1 MLYIVIIAFIGT
13 VAGFLFSIVQD
24 WENNAGFLIVCFL
37 ITTVGS
43 LIIAFFD
50 DVCDMFEKKVVST
63 TKKETK
69 KLIYPLDMSAQKP
82 HKYFIIPRKDN
93 AYHLYVKTKTGFEQT
108 KYDIDET
115 KLKQCNEQ
123 YPEACVVKMVTT
135 TTYQIVPRYK
145 KFLYYGI
152 VFLCSANQPEE
163 TKEKTT
169 YTLYVPQ
176 NTIIQ

>member
-1 MLYIVIIAFIGT
+1 
-13 VAGFLFSIVQD
+13 
-24 WENNAGFLIVCFL
+24 
-37 ITTVGS
+37 
-43 LIIAFFD
+43 
-50 DVCDMFEKKVVST
+50 MFEKKVVST

-82 HKYFIIPRKDN
+82 HKYFIIPRKDG

-108 KYDIDET
+108 KYGVDET
-115 KLKQCNEQ
+115 KLKRCNEQ
-123 YPEACVVKMVTT
+123 YPEACVVKTVTT
-135 TTYQIVPRYK
+135 TVYQFTPRYK

-163 TKEKTT
+163 IKEKTT

-176 NTIIQ
+176 NTIVQ